1 MRNKKERLTLK
12 EDFFTHHKKKS
23 IKRTKRKK
31 RFDVWDGDDSG
42 SNEMR
47 RLNERENEH
56 IILDNIKFQSQV
68 WQTKKKTTKK
78 LFTER

>member
-47 RLNERENEH
+47 RLNFSERMSILYW
-56 IILDNIKFQSQV
+56 IISNSRVKFGERKIKPQNFC
-68 WQTKKKTTKK
+68 
-78 LFTER
+78 L

>member
-12 EDFFTHHKKKS
+12 EDFFTHHKKNQLRERKG
-23 IKRTKRKK
+23 KK

-42 SNEMR
+42 SSDLR

-68 WQTKKKTTKK
+68 LRTKK
-78 LFTER
+78 